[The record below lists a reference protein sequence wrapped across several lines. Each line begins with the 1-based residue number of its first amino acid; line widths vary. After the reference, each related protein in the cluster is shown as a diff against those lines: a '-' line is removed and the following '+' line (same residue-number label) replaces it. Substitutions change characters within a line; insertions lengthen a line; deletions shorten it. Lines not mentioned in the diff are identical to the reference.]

1 MELYSWI
8 LQNKEIIKII
18 YALIIVLI
26 CATITLK
33 SHRMFKLSL
42 YQGIRYFRNAFL
54 FYGIAFAIRYLF
66 GSRLLPFS
74 NNYFAIIGILFSFF
88 FIMAGF
94 FLLYSLLWKRIEHP
108 HKIINSSLFNSRTLI
123 FYIMAIVFVLLD
135 YLWGSL
141 HFLFYSQV
149 FVFIFAFAIS
159 FSNYKTKGRNR
170 KFLKFYA
177 LAMLLA
183 FIAWTFNAF
192 IESVFKWDPKITI
205 LIYLLNIVVF
215 LLFLFGIIRVAKKS
229 F

>member
-8 LQNKEIIKII
+8 LQNREIIKII

-26 CATITLK
+26 CAIITIK

-54 FYGIAFAIRYLF
+54 FYGIAFAIRYIF
-66 GSRLLPFS
+66 GSHLLPFS
-74 NNYFAIIGILFSFF
+74 TNYFTTIGILFSFF

-94 FLLYSLLWKRIEHP
+94 FLLYSLLWKKIESSY
-108 HKIINSSLFNSRTLI
+108 KASSSSLFNSRIIL
-123 FYIMAIVFVLLD
+123 FYVMAIVFVLLD

-183 FIAWTFNAF
+183 FIAWTLNAL
-192 IESVFKWDPKITI
+192 IEMIFHWDPKITI

-215 LLFLFGIIRVAKKS
+215 LLFLFGIIRVARGN
-229 F
+229 